1 MFTEHCYV
9 TGMRLDLGHM
19 EVDEKIVLVVIK
31 LAASRGD
38 RHKMAIC
45 VINYKVSIVVRLLR
59 RCSGVGG
66 GGLWESGQQR
76 IPKEVAFGPRTC

>member
-9 TGMRLDLGHM
+9 TGMGLDLGHM

-31 LAASRGD
+31 LAASRRD
-38 RHKMAIC
+38 RHKTAIC
-45 VINYKVSIVVRLLR
+45 VIYYKVSTVVRLLR
-59 RCSGVGG
+59 CSGVEG

-76 IPKEVAFGPRTC
+76 IPEEVTFGSRTC